1 MGKEVKKK
9 PTSADKKVQQLK
21 KQQLAKE
28 KEKAEKIKR
37 IKEQKVKQAKE
48 EKKKQLVEQERIRKE
63 REKEEKR
70 LQKEAQLND
79 PEFQRK
85 RKKRKKKIIIFVTFF
100 GIIAGLLG
108 VACSPIFSIKN
119 VEISGN
125 DHVSETEIRNL
136 LNIREGDNLF
146 LTFNF
151 IIKKR
156 LEPNAYI
163 KEVSVRRNLPNT
175 LSVEVKE
182 REIEFVFAKEDTYY
196 YFDKDGKFLEKSTQP
211 VIGKIEIKG
220 YKTDVDKLEINDT
233 FSNEDLKKLEDIN
246 QIIKAAEKQG
256 IADMITYIDISS
268 PKNNVLYLQTEN
280 KTVYVGNTEQLEY
293 KMIFLKTI
301 LEKEKGNS
309 GEVHLDEIDSNKDP
323 FFRQNI

>member
-9 PTSADKKVQQLK
+9 PTNADKKVQQLK

-37 IKEQKVKQAKE
+37 IKEQKIKKVKE
-48 EKKKQLVEQERIRKE
+48 EKKRLQIEQDKIKKE

-70 LQKEAQLND
+70 LKKEAQLND

-85 RKKRKKKIIIFVTFF
+85 RKKRKKKIIIFVVFF
-100 GIIAGLLG
+100 GIISGLLG
-108 VACSPIFSIKN
+108 VACSPIFSIKS

-125 DHVSETEIRNL
+125 NHVSETEIRNL
-136 LNIREGDNLF
+136 LNIKEDDNLF

-151 IIKKR
+151 TIRKR
-156 LEPNAYI
+156 LEQNAYI
-163 KEVSVRRNLPNT
+163 KDVIVRRKLPNT

-211 VIGKIEIKG
+211 IIGKIEIKG

-246 QIIKAAEKQG
+246 EIIKTAEKQG
-256 IADMITYIDISS
+256 IADLITYIDISS
-268 PKNNVLYLQTEN
+268 AKSNVLYLQTEN
-280 KTVYVGNTEQLEY
+280 KTVYVGNTDQLEY

-309 GEVHLDEIDSNKDP
+309 GEVHLEEIDSNKDP

>member
-37 IKEQKVKQAKE
+37 IKEQKVKKARE
-48 EKKKQLVEQERIRKE
+48 EKKRLLIEQEKLRKE
-63 REKEEKR
+63 QEKEEKR
-70 LQKEAQLND
+70 LQKGARLND

-85 RKKRKKKIIIFVTFF
+85 RKRRRTKILIFVVFF
-100 GIIAGLLG
+100 GIISGLFGL
-108 VACSPIFSIKN
+108 ACSPIFSIKN

-125 DHVSETEIRNL
+125 NHVSETEIRNL
-136 LNIREGDNLF
+136 LNIKEGDNLF

-151 IIKKR
+151 VIRKR

-163 KEVSVRRNLPNT
+163 KDVTVRRKLPNT

-211 VIGKIEIKG
+211 IIGKIEIKG

-246 QIIKAAEKQG
+246 EIIKTAEKQQ
-256 IADMITYIDISS
+256 IADLITYIDVSDQ
-268 PKNNVLYLQTEN
+268 KDYRLYLQTEN
-280 KTVYVGNTEQLEY
+280 KIVHMGNMEMIED
-293 KMIFLKTI
+293 KMLFVKKI

-309 GEVHLDEIDSNKDP
+309 GEIFVNRDLNKYDP
-323 FFRQNI
+323 YFRQNI

>member
-1 MGKEVKKK
+1 MGKEVKK
-9 PTSADKKVQQLK
+9 PTSADKKVQQIK

-28 KEKAEKIKR
+28 KEKAERIKK
-37 IKEQKVKQAKE
+37 IKEQKVKKVKE
-48 EKKKQLVEQERIRKE
+48 ERKRQLIEQEKLRKE
-63 REKEEKR
+63 HEKEEKR
-70 LQKEAQLND
+70 LQKEARLND

-85 RKKRKKKIIIFVTFF
+85 RKKRRKKVIVFVVFF

-136 LNIREGDNLF
+136 LNIKESDNLF

-163 KEVSVRRNLPNT
+163 KDVNVRRKLPNT

-211 VIGKIEIKG
+211 IMGKIEIKG

-233 FSNEDLKKLEDIN
+233 FSDEDMKRLEDIN
-246 QIIKAAEKQG
+246 EIIKIANKQQ
-256 IADMITYIDISS
+256 IADLITYIDVSDQ
-268 PKNNVLYLQTEN
+268 KDFRLYLQTEN
-280 KTVYVGNTEQLEY
+280 KIVHMGNMEMLED
-293 KMIFLKTI
+293 KMLFVKKI

-309 GEVHLDEIDSNKDP
+309 GEIFVNRDLNKYDP
-323 FFRQNI
+323 YFRQNI

>member
-1 MGKEVKKK
+1 MGKEVKK
-9 PTSADKKVQQLK
+9 PTSADKKVQQIK

-28 KEKAEKIKR
+28 KEKAERIKK
-37 IKEQKVKQAKE
+37 IKEQKVKKVKE
-48 EKKKQLVEQERIRKE
+48 ERKRQLIEQEKLRKE
-63 REKEEKR
+63 HEKEEKR
-70 LQKEAQLND
+70 LKKEARLND

-85 RKKRKKKIIIFVTFF
+85 RKKRRKKVIVFVVFF

-136 LNIREGDNLF
+136 LNIKESDNLF

-163 KEVSVRRNLPNT
+163 KDVNVRRKLPNT

-211 VIGKIEIKG
+211 IMGKIEIKG

-233 FSNEDLKKLEDIN
+233 FSDEDMKRLEDIN
-246 QIIKAAEKQG
+246 EIIKIANKQQ
-256 IADMITYIDISS
+256 IADLITYIDVSDQ
-268 PKNNVLYLQTEN
+268 KDFRLYLQTEN
-280 KTVYVGNTEQLEY
+280 KIVHMGNMEMLED
-293 KMIFLKTI
+293 KMLFVKKI

-309 GEVHLDEIDSNKDP
+309 GEIFVNRDLNKYDP
-323 FFRQNI
+323 YFRQNI

>member
-48 EKKKQLVEQERIRKE
+48 ERKKQLIEQEKIRKE

-70 LQKEAQLND
+70 LQREAQLND

-108 VACSPIFSIKN
+108 LACSPIFSIKN

-163 KEVSVRRNLPNT
+163 KDVNVRRNLPDT
-175 LSVEVKE
+175 LLVEVKE

-211 VIGKIEIKG
+211 IIGKIEIKG
-220 YKTDVDKLEINDT
+220 YKTEVDKLEINDT
-233 FSNEDLKKLEDIN
+233 FSDEDLKKLEDIN
-246 QIIKAAEKQG
+246 QIIKTAEKQQ
-256 IADMITYIDISS
+256 IADLITYIDVSDQ
-268 PKNNVLYLQTEN
+268 KDYKLYLQTEN
-280 KTVYVGNTEQLEY
+280 KTVHMGNMEMLED
-293 KMIFLKTI
+293 KMLFVKKII
-301 LEKEKGNS
+301 EKEKGNS
-309 GEVHLDEIDSNKDP
+309 GEIFVNRDLNKYDP
-323 FFRQNI
+323 YFRQNI